1 MNNDEQRWATLIIDD
16 IDYQGDALRC
26 VSAEDPMN
34 RPLRGIATWLM
45 IPLFFL
51 SVASVTAGAAARAK
65 NKKPKPEDVIKKHLE
80 SVGDVAAIYER
91 KSLKAEGTATMEVVI
106 GGSGRLQGPTTLL
119 SDGDKLRMS
128 MVFGINEYPGEDV
141 AYDGQ
146 TVETGYVQPG
156 VRSKL
161 GQFLY
166 DFDQILSEGLFGGV
180 LSTSWSLLDLEN
192 RRPKL
197 KYEGLKKLDGQ
208 KYHTVRYRRREG
220 GDVQTRLYFDT
231 EAFRH
236 CHTVYTVRISSRLMG
251 GRGGDGASASQPET
265 LYTLKES
272 FTNFQAIVKLTLPTR
287 WVIEFTTE
295 IGRQGS
301 MLRFTTQYVTMA
313 TGRSNAI
320 PAGEFDLN

>member
-1 MNNDEQRWATLIIDD
+1 
-16 IDYQGDALRC
+16 
-26 VSAEDPMN
+26 MN

-45 IPLFFL
+45 IFL
-51 SVASVTAGAAARAK
+51 SVVSVASFTAVGARAK
-65 NKKPKPEDVIKKHLE
+65 DKKPKPEDVIKKHLE
-80 SVGDVAAIYER
+80 SLGDLDAIYER
-91 KSLKAEGTATMEVVI
+91 KSLKAEGATTMEVVV
-106 GGSGRLQGPTTLL
+106 GGSGRLQGPATLL

-236 CHTVYTVRISSRLMG
+236 CHTVYRVCSAPGSLDTSLSYAAWRSLCASR
-251 GRGGDGASASQPET
+251 AS
-265 LYTLKES
+265 
-272 FTNFQAIVKLTLPTR
+272 
-287 WVIEFTTE
+287 
-295 IGRQGS
+295 IG
-301 MLRFTTQYVTMA
+301 V
-313 TGRSNAI
+313 
-320 PAGEFDLN
+320 